1 MKIEEELKQ
10 DKFRSNVH
18 KALVNIMFT
27 NSWITDRFRVVFKN
41 YNLTAQQYNV
51 LRILRGG
58 YPEAMN
64 PNQIKAV
71 MIDKNPDLTR
81 LCDRL
86 VVLGYIDRCV
96 NDENKRKMNIRIN
109 DKGLEILND
118 IDPVMNTVQ
127 SELLGLNEEEAL
139 QLSDL
144 LDKFRDS

>member
-1 MKIEEELKQ
+1 
-10 DKFRSNVH
+10 
-18 KALVNIMFT
+18 
-27 NSWITDRFRVVFKN
+27 
-41 YNLTAQQYNV
+41 
-51 LRILRGG
+51 
-58 YPEAMN
+58 
-64 PNQIKAV
+64 
-71 MIDKNPDLTR
+71 LTR

-139 QLSDL
+139 QLSNL